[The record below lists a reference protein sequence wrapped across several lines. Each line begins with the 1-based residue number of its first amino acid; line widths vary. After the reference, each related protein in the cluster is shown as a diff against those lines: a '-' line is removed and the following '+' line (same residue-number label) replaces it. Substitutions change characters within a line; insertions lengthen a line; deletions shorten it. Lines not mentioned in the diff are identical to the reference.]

1 MTRRLIVNADDFG
14 LSSGVNLGILAAH
27 KEGIVTSTTL
37 MVNMPGAR
45 DAFEL
50 AQATPTLGVGI
61 HFTLDAGKPVA
72 DCVDSL
78 VGPDGQ
84 FMKLLALKESARP
97 DHLEREMYAQFEAF
111 LASGLVPTHVDSH
124 HHVCGHLPAAE
135 EVMLAIA
142 AEYRVPARHFGFQR
156 ERFQRHGVETADHFA
171 PYFYGKESI
180 TVDHLLQIILG
191 LEPGVT
197 ELMCHPAYLDHH
209 VLKGSSYA
217 AERVA
222 ELATLTDPHVKEM
235 LQAIGVRLI
244 SYREL
249 QD

>member
-1 MTRRLIVNADDFG
+1 MTRQLIVNADDFG
-14 LSSGVNLGILAAH
+14 LSPGVSLGILAAH

-37 MVNMPGAR
+37 MVNMPGAQ

-50 AQATPTLGVGI
+50 AKTTPTLGVGI

-72 DCVDSL
+72 AGVDSL
-78 VGPDGQ
+78 TGPDGK
-84 FMKLLALKESARP
+84 FLKLPALKESARP
-97 DHLEREMYAQFEAF
+97 DHIKRELAAQFEAF
-111 LASGLVPTHVDSH
+111 LASGLTPTHIDSH
-124 HHVCGHLPAAE
+124 HHVCGHLHAAE
-135 EVMLAIA
+135 EAMLAIA

-156 ERFQRHGVETADHFA
+156 ERFERHGVETTDHFT
-171 PYFYGKESI
+171 PCFYGKESI

-209 VLKGSSYA
+209 LLKGSSYA

-222 ELATLTDPHVKEM
+222 ELATLTEPQAKAL
-235 LQAIGVRLI
+235 LQSLGVQLI

-249 QD
+249 QN